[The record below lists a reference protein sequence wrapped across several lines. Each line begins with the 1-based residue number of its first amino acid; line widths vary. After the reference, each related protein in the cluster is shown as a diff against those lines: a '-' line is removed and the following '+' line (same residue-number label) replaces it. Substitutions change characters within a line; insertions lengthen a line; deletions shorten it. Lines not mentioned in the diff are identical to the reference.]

1 MIVVI
6 KKLYMI
12 LRLKQ
17 MLELIIGSSVILSA
31 VAIYFYLKNKHSDT
45 KKIPFSD
52 TLSSLKI
59 RQESED

>member
-1 MIVVI
+1 
-6 KKLYMI
+6 
-12 LRLKQ
+12 